1 MGAATVLRSTQALQ
15 SDFWFTGELVPYR
28 AFVEAYRDR
37 RVDEAVAGVRAVEPE
52 VIHALIDRVGGPDAR
67 PTGTD
72 RDPALNEQLFRAA
85 AMLHVDVADRLWSS
99 GLERAA
105 SDQIEVALRW
115 ANISARD
122 PEPVGSFRR
131 RWFLG
136 VAWLAFERGGWQD
149 GVSFTDL
156 AGEILPDDVRL
167 LTVAAW
173 LNEGLALSPVNPG
186 EVESSGLSQIQ
197 RAKRSALLAAARK
210 AGAALRVTPAA
221 TEAALRLARVRMLLG
236 QGESVR
242 ELLTAVMH
250 RTGVPLAHAYLAR
263 LLLGRWH
270 LQTEEFHAAERL
282 FREAIALLPEG
293 QAARVALAQL
303 LDTQGDRRAAA
314 VVLEPILR
322 ADPGGGFIDPWVD
335 YLLGAGTGP
344 NVREALRREVRR

>member
-1 MGAATVLRSTQALQ
+1 MGAATVLRPTQALQ

-105 SDQIEVALRW
+105 SD
-115 ANISARD
+115 
-122 PEPVGSFRR
+122 P
-131 RWFLG
+131 
-136 VAWLAFERGGWQD
+136 GG
-149 GVSFTDL
+149 GFIDL

-186 EVESSGLSQIQ
+186 EGESSGLSRGRGRRVQ
-197 RAKRSALLAAARK
+197 ARR
-210 AGAALRVTPAA
+210 GYLR
-221 TEAALRLARVRMLLG
+221 
-236 QGESVR
+236 
-242 ELLTAVMH
+242 
-250 RTGVPLAHAYLAR
+250 
-263 LLLGRWH
+263 
-270 LQTEEFHAAERL
+270 
-282 FREAIALLPEG
+282 
-293 QAARVALAQL
+293 
-303 LDTQGDRRAAA
+303 
-314 VVLEPILR
+314 
-322 ADPGGGFIDPWVD
+322 
-335 YLLGAGTGP
+335 
-344 NVREALRREVRR
+344 